1 MLTPGRLVVKIAGRD
16 AGRVGIILAV
26 REDGMLLVDGAV
38 RRRYV
43 NPIHLE
49 PLEQTVDGVSEA
61 TPHEDVVKHLQEAG
75 FNVKPRKQR
84 EEKQTGK
91 KTRKQDRK
99 ATQEKKEEK
108 NE

>member
-1 MLTPGRLVVKIAGRD
+1 MLTPGRLVVKLAGRD

-49 PLEQTVDGVSEA
+49 PLDQTVEGVSEA
-61 TPHEDVVKHLQEAG
+61 TPHEEVVKHLQEAG
-75 FNVKPRKQR
+75 FNVKPRRQR
-84 EEKQTGK
+84 EQKQAG
-91 KTRKQDRK
+91 RK
-99 ATQEKKEEK
+99 AKKQAQTAKQEKKEEK